1 MSKQGQAEYAIPART
16 LRRMNE
22 LSWSLWPPV
31 PLVDEVY
38 DVVHLDGIHLHRDA
52 VVLIA
57 IACGHVIGWHVAKS
71 ETAAVW
77 VHLIA
82 GIAPPLAVVVDG
94 GGGGIPKAL
103 REHWPDTK
111 AQRCL
116 FRVCMNIT
124 QLTGS
129 SQGPGQANNCGRLP
143 SP

>member
-1 MSKQGQAEYAIPART
+1 MLSKQGQAEYAIPART

-94 GGGGIPKAL
+94 GAVAFRRHCASTGLIPRRSGACS
-103 REHWPDTK
+103 
-111 AQRCL
+111 AC
-116 FRVCMNIT
+116 
-124 QLTGS
+124 
-129 SQGPGQANNCGRLP
+129 A
-143 SP
+143 